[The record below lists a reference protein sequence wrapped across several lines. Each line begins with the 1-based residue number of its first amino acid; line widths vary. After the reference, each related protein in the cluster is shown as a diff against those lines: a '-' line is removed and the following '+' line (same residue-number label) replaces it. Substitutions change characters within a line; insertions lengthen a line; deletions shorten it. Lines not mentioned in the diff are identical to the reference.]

1 MALLNIRTICCIGAG
16 YVGGPTMAVIADR
29 CPQIQVTVVDLNA
42 ERIAA
47 WNDPDLSNLPVYE
60 PGLDAVV
67 DRCRGRNL
75 HFSTAVEAAIASA
88 DMVFLSVN
96 TPTKTK
102 GLGAGQ
108 ASDLRWIEA
117 SARTVAAHA
126 QGHTIVVEKSTLPV
140 RTAEAVQAILGA
152 SLSQARSNGAVPTF
166 SVLSNPEFLAEGT
179 AITDLENPDRV
190 LIGGEDPDAIEALA
204 GIYGHWVAPEQI
216 LRTNLW
222 SSELSKLT
230 ANAFLAQRIS
240 SINSIAA
247 FCEATGADVRE
258 VAKAI
263 GADSRIG
270 PKFLQA
276 GPGFGGSC
284 FQKDILNL
292 VYLCRHYGLEEV
304 AAYWEQVVALNTW
317 QQHRIARLVVTKL
330 FGTVTG
336 KRLAVLGFAF
346 KADTNDTR
354 ESPAIRI
361 CRDLLEEGAELV
373 IVDPKVPAAQ
383 IAKDLGQA
391 PSAQASD
398 GGGGAQG
405 GWQLASSALE
415 AATGAD
421 AVLLLTEWAEF
432 GDLDW
437 GGIAGV
443 MRQPAWLFDAR
454 ATADA
459 TAARLAGLKVWR
471 VGEG

>member
-1 MALLNIRTICCIGAG
+1 M
-16 YVGGPTMAVIADR
+16 
-29 CPQIQVTVVDLNA
+29 
-42 ERIAA
+42 
-47 WNDPDLSNLPVYE
+47 
-60 PGLDAVV
+60 
-67 DRCRGRNL
+67 
-75 HFSTAVEAAIASA
+75 
-88 DMVFLSVN
+88 
-96 TPTKTK
+96 
-102 GLGAGQ
+102 
-108 ASDLRWIEA
+108 
-117 SARTVAAHA
+117 
-126 QGHTIVVEKSTLPV
+126 
-140 RTAEAVQAILGA
+140 
-152 SLSQARSNGAVPTF
+152 
-166 SVLSNPEFLAEGT
+166 
-179 AITDLENPDRV
+179 
-190 LIGGEDPDAIEALA
+190 
-204 GIYGHWVAPEQI
+204 
-216 LRTNLW
+216 
-222 SSELSKLT
+222 
-230 ANAFLAQRIS
+230 AQRIS

-263 GADSRIG
+263 GTDTRIG

-361 CRDLLEEGAELV
+361 CQDLLEEGAQLV
-373 IVDPKVPAAQ
+373 IVDPKVPEAQ
-383 IAKDLGQA
+383 IAKDL
-391 PSAQASD
+391 AQASD
-398 GGGGAQG
+398 GGGG
-405 GWQLASSALE
+405 WQMASSAIE

-437 GGIAGV
+437 EAIASV
-443 MRQPAWLFDAR
+443 MRKPAWLFDAR

-459 TAARLAGLKVWR
+459 SAARAAGLKVWR

>member
-1 MALLNIRTICCIGAG
+1 MTDHPMTDHPIHTICCIGAG

-29 CPQIQVTVVDLNA
+29 CPDVQVTVVDLNEA
-42 ERIAA
+42 RIAA
-47 WNDPDLSNLPVYE
+47 WNDADLSQLPVFE
-60 PGLDAVV
+60 PGLAAVV
-67 DRCRGRNL
+67 QRCRGRNL
-75 HFSTAVEAAIASA
+75 HFTTAVEAAIASA
-88 DMVFLSVN
+88 DMVFLAVN

-102 GLGAGQ
+102 GVGAGQ

-117 SARTVAAHA
+117 SARQVAACA

-140 RTAEAVQAILGA
+140 RTAETVQAILTA
-152 SLSQARSNGAVPTF
+152 AQRQDARTTF

-179 AITDLENPDRV
+179 AIPDLENPDRV
-190 LIGGEDPDAIEALA
+190 LIGGDDPEALA
-204 GIYGHWVAPEQI
+204 ALAGLYGQWVPEERI
-216 LRTNLW
+216 LATNLW

-240 SINSIAA
+240 SINGIAA

-258 VAKAI
+258 VARAI

-270 PKFLQA
+270 AKFLQA

-317 QQHRIARLVVTKL
+317 QQHRIARLVVNRL

-336 KRLAVLGFAF
+336 KRIGVLGFAF

-361 CRDLLEEGAELV
+361 CRDLLEEGAILQ
-373 IVDPKVPAAQ
+373 ITDPKVSAQ
-383 IAKDLGQA
+383 QMAQDLGQPA
-391 PSAQASD
+391 GDGEGSWRLVPDVQQA
-398 GGGGAQG
+398 
-405 GWQLASSALE
+405 AS
-415 AATGAD
+415 GAD
-421 AVLLLTEWAEF
+421 ALLLLTEWQAF
-432 GDLDW
+432 AQIDW
-437 GGIAGV
+437 PAVAAV

-454 ATADA
+454 AKADA
-459 TAARLAGLKVWR
+459 AAARSAGLNVWR
-471 VGEG
+471 VGEGAARR

>member
-1 MALLNIRTICCIGAG
+1 
-16 YVGGPTMAVIADR
+16 MAVIADH
-29 CPQIQVTVVDLNA
+29 CPQLQVTVVDLNA

-47 WNDPDLSNLPVYE
+47 WNDPNLSRLPVYE

-67 DRCRGRNL
+67 GRCRGRNL
-75 HFSTAVEAAIASA
+75 HFSTAVEQAIAAA

-108 ASDLRWIEA
+108 ASDLKWVEA
-117 SARTVAAHA
+117 SARTVAQAA
-126 QGHTIVVEKSTLPV
+126 RGHTIVVEKSTLPV
-140 RTAEAVQAILGA
+140 RTASAVKAILDAGPPGK
-152 SLSQARSNGAVPTF
+152 SFV
-166 SVLSNPEFLAEGT
+166 VLSNPEFLAEGT
-179 AITDLENPDRV
+179 AIADLEDPDRV
-190 LIGGEDPDAIEALA
+190 LIGGEDPEAIEALA
-204 GIYGHWVAPEQI
+204 GIYGQWVAPQKI

-247 FCEATGADVRE
+247 FCEATGANVRE
-258 VAKAI
+258 VARAI

-270 PKFLQA
+270 EKFLQA

-304 AAYWEQVVALNTW
+304 AAYWEQVVKLNIW
-317 QQHRIARLVVTKL
+317 QQHRIAQLVVNRL
-330 FGTVTG
+330 FGTVSG
-336 KRLAVLGFAF
+336 KRIGVLGFAF

-354 ESPAIRI
+354 ESPAISI
-361 CRDLLEEGAELV
+361 CRDLLEEGAQLA
-373 IVDPKVPAAQ
+373 IMDPKVSEDQMAE
-383 IAKDLGQA
+383 DLGQ
-391 PSAQASD
+391 PSGSGD
-398 GGGGAQG
+398 G
-405 GWQLASSALE
+405 GWQLVDAVT
-415 AATGAD
+415 AAAAGAD
-421 AVLLLTEWAEF
+421 ALVLLTEWQQFAEI
-432 GDLDW
+432 DW
-437 GGIAGV
+437 PQVAAV

-454 ATADA
+454 AKADA
-459 TAARLAGLKVWR
+459 AAARAAGLQVWT